1 MSDNPCALPRGR
13 FGAIYA
19 DPPWSFATWSK
30 TRQTRAA
37 ESHYD
42 VMDLDAIKALP
53 VADLAAPDCA
63 CFMWSI
69 NSMLPEALA
78 VMEAWGFKYKTIAF
92 SWAKRTPSGEAWHMG
107 LGYWTRQNTEHCLLG
122 TRGKPRR
129 LDRGVRELVVGPAAN
144 IHANRI
150 PLLAPSSG

>member
-78 VMEAWGFKYKTIAF
+78 VMEAWGRLFL
-92 SWAKRTPSGEAWHMG
+92 GETHAVRRSLAYGPRLLDEAEYRALPARH
-107 LGYWTRQNTEHCLLG
+107 TRQASA
-122 TRGKPRR
+122 TR
-129 LDRGVRELVVGPAAN
+129 
-144 IHANRI
+144 
-150 PLLAPSSG
+150 